1 MSSIDKVKVGDT
13 TYDVSP
19 SASGTLNGY
28 TSNDNGTP
36 PAWDE
41 VNTISSGDT
50 NSSIFTKLTSMVK
63 NARWLYNKLGNT
75 DISSIGDG
83 TVSGAVSSLQSV
95 LGDKA
100 ELSHTHTVSNLP
112 VTNDMQANVTTLIPS
127 SAAVYSL
134 QSIMSNLSTEIA
146 ELEEFMF
153 PTDDPNTRYES
164 KDLGTWSSLADVDA
178 FNQPGVEAYKRIMGP
193 SLQEVKAKG

>member
-1 MSSIDKVKVGDT
+1 MASIDKVKVGDT
-13 TYDVSP
+13 TYDVSLG
-19 SASGTLNGY
+19 AAGTLSGY
-28 TSNDNGTP
+28 TSSDNVTP

-63 NARWLYNKLGNT
+63 NVRWLYNKLGNT

-100 ELSHTHTVSNLP
+100 ELSHTHTVSDLP
-112 VTNDMQANVTTLIPS
+112 VTNDTQANATTLIPS
-127 SAAVYSL
+127 SAAIYIVCIL
-134 QSIMSNLSTEIA
+134 Q
-146 ELEEFMF
+146 
-153 PTDDPNTRYES
+153 
-164 KDLGTWSSLADVDA
+164 
-178 FNQPGVEAYKRIMGP
+178 
-193 SLQEVKAKG
+193 